1 MLVLQ
6 LYMSSSLGCIG
17 FNYKE
22 RFKILREYLQ
32 LMILKQGWRSA
43 RFWMRAIIWESL
55 ILWRRTKERI
65 FTFGS
70 ILMDLY
76 PFQVPVESLYV
87 LLAPSGPL
95 MFILVYYIHTAQQ
108 RPPFSDSMQSCLYT
122 CSPKCLKDP
131 TCASF
136 LKGMGFKDI
145 KYDIWVCQLVLPFNW
160 SPTIWR
166 SVPASYGHHF

>member
-32 LMILKQGWRSA
+32 LMILKQGLRSA

-55 ILWRRTKERI
+55 SLWRRTKERI

-95 MFILVYYIHTAQQ
+95 MFILVYYIHTYPAAAIFSN
-108 RPPFSDSMQSCLYT
+108 FSDSSDSKVLKRPNMCYISEKNRIQGYLFFLLYW
-122 CSPKCLKDP
+122 CN
-131 TCASF
+131 
-136 LKGMGFKDI
+136 G
-145 KYDIWVCQLVLPFNW
+145 Y
-160 SPTIWR
+160 
-166 SVPASYGHHF
+166 

>member
-1 MLVLQ
+1 
-6 LYMSSSLGCIG
+6 MSSSLGCIG

-22 RFKILREYLQ
+22 RFKILWEYLQ
-32 LMILKQGWRSA
+32 LMILKQGLRSA
-43 RFWMRAIIWESL
+43 RFWMRAIIWKSL

-95 MFILVYYIHTAQQ
+95 MFILVYYIHTYPAAAIFSN
-108 RPPFSDSMQSCLYT
+108 FSDSSD
-122 CSPKCLKDP
+122 SKVLKRP
-131 TCASF
+131 NMCYIF
-136 LKGMGFKDI
+136 EKHEIQI
-145 KYDIWVCQLVLPFNW
+145 KSNLTL
-160 SPTIWR
+160 
-166 SVPASYGHHF
+166 